1 MSHGCPL
8 RLDDLG
14 AGEMVVDAA
23 LFRTEEEERVDEEVE
38 RHLSKRHV
46 QDGAH
51 AENTEPRRVDESQ
64 SNPFGTLTARIALAG
79 RA

>member
-23 LFRTEEEERVDEEVE
+23 LFLAEDEERVDDEVK
-38 RHLSKRHV
+38 RHLTKWHCAPIWS
-46 QDGAH
+46 
-51 AENTEPRRVDESQ
+51 
-64 SNPFGTLTARIALAG
+64 
-79 RA
+79 